1 MLLVAALLASSAL
14 AQTNPYDP
22 SSSPS
27 QPHPE
32 SQPQGLERPPKKE
45 APKEPSRWSLGV
57 EAAGGVWLLEAPY
70 FDVELKGQLRLFSWL
85 YLGVRPGVA
94 VLFQEPNTRLAVP
107 LDATLKVKLFIFFF
121 EAIGGAW
128 FIPSHRDVV
137 RPHLAGQLGLEIWRF
152 TFGAEVSYLA
162 PSITISGRV
171 GIRIF

>member
-14 AQTNPYDP
+14 AQPNPYDP
-22 SSSPS
+22 ASSPS
-27 QPHPE
+27 QPHPQ
-32 SQPQGLERPPKKE
+32 SQPQGLQHPPPKEEK
-45 APKEPSRWSLGV
+45 KGPSRWSLGV
-57 EAAGGVWLLEAPY
+57 EAAGGVWLLEAP
-70 FDVELKGQLRLFSWL
+70 FFEAEIKGQLRLFSWL

-94 VLFQEPNTRLAVP
+94 VIFQEPNTRLAIP
-107 LDATLKVKLFIFFF
+107 LDATLKAKVFVFFF

-152 TFGAEVSYLA
+152 TFGAEVSYLS
-162 PSITISGRV
+162 PSVTISGRL

>member
-22 SSSPS
+22 ASPPS

-32 SQPQGLERPPKKE
+32 SAPQGVVHPPKEVK
-45 APKEPSRWSLGV
+45 KEPSRWSLGV

-94 VLFQEPNTRLAVP
+94 VIFQEPNTRLAIP

-128 FIPSHRDVV
+128 FIPSHQDVV
-137 RPHLAGQLGLEIWRF
+137 RPHLAGQLGIEVWRL
-152 TFGAEVSYLA
+152 TFGAEVSYLS
-162 PSITISGRV
+162 PSITVSGRV